1 MNVEKSFQN
10 FNSMLIYF
18 ANILIFGLKYKA
30 RFATYS
36 F

>member
-1 MNVEKSFQN
+1 MNVDKSLQN
-10 FNSMLIYF
+10 FNSVVIYF

-30 RFATYS
+30 KFATYS